1 MPNIANHQSSHT
13 TKLLLIGHSG
23 TGKTGALA
31 SLASAGFKL
40 RILDLDNGIDILR
53 SYLTDPNSRY
63 YKENP
68 KCAENVEYVTLT
80 ETKKSVNGRVLS
92 AKSTVWPK
100 MVSLLD
106 HWKDGDTDLGK
117 PSSWGSDTV
126 LVLDSLTA
134 ASKAALDHHLQMN
147 GALMSVR
154 TQNEARR
161 DIGAAQDYIRSLLDL
176 FKDEGMKCNII
187 VISHITEVSESGYGP
202 QSEEAKNESSMGFPS
217 AIGRALSPHIP
228 RYFNTVLHAK
238 AQGPSLKIYTKTTG
252 EVCTKNTAPLRVA
265 QSYSIED
272 GLAQYFKAVQ
282 GAK

>member
-1 MPNIANHQSSHT
+1 MPNIVNHQSNNT

-23 TGKTGALA
+23 SGKTGALC
-31 SLASAGFKL
+31 SLAAAGYKL
-40 RILDLDNGIDILR
+40 RIIDLDNGIDIIK

-63 YKENP
+63 VKENP
-68 KCAENVEYVTLT
+68 NCAANVEYITLT
-80 ETKKSVNGRVLS
+80 ETKKSVNGRLIS
-92 AKSTVWPK
+92 AKSTVWPR
-100 MVSLLD
+100 MVSMLD
-106 HWKDGDTDLGK
+106 HWKEGETDLGK
-117 PSSWGSDTV
+117 PSSWGDDTV

-147 GALMSVR
+147 GALMAVR

-176 FKDEGMKCNII
+176 FKDDGLKCNVI

-202 QSEEAKNESSMGFPS
+202 QSEEAKNETSMSFPS

-238 AQGPSLKIYTKTTG
+238 AQGPTLKIYTKTTG
-252 EVCTKNTAPLRVA
+252 EVCTKNTAPLKVA
-265 QSYSIED
+265 PSYSIET
-272 GLAQYFKAVQ
+272 GLAEYFKAVQ
-282 GAK
+282 GK